1 MGAMD
6 YNTSQIFLGRGRN
19 RQAAKLAL
27 VHSDFNQL
35 ERHVLLWVLDQ
46 APDFVIT
53 VGSIQRACS
62 ISESTWVRLRK
73 RLKDR
78 KVLEQTSTVDGAG
91 ATHWNL
97 RFDLRS
103 LWADHA

>member
-1 MGAMD
+1 MD
-6 YNTSQIFLGRGRN
+6 YNTSQIVLGRGHT

-27 VHSDFNQL
+27 VDSDFNQL

-53 VGSIQRACS
+53 VGGIQRACS
-62 ISESTWVRLRK
+62 ISESTWVRLRE
-73 RLKDR
+73 RLKD
-78 KVLEQTSTVDGAG
+78 KDVLEQTSTVDGAG
-91 ATHWNL
+91 ARHWDL

-103 LWADHA
+103 LWRDRA